1 MGKEYVYYSRISVKE
16 ELDIE
21 SEKWHLEIYDK
32 DITKRCSRCR
42 QYFFIIKIFKLNDNI
57 CHECEE
63 LLEKDDRISP
73 MIWIT
78 WKYNAKYRV
87 LSNLYLQYV
96 QTIMHREDAILQKSG
111 EIDVEK
117 YLSYYE

>member
-1 MGKEYVYYSRISVKE
+1 MGKEYIYYSRISVKE
-16 ELDIE
+16 GLDIE
-21 SEKWHLEIYDK
+21 SEKLHLEIYDK
-32 DITKRCSRCR
+32 DITKQCFHCR
-42 QYFFIIKIFKLNDNI
+42 QHFIIIKIFKLNHNI
-57 CHECEE
+57 CNECEK

-73 MIWIT
+73 MIWII

-96 QTIMHREDAILQKSG
+96 QKIMRREDAILQKSG
-111 EIDVEK
+111 EINVEK